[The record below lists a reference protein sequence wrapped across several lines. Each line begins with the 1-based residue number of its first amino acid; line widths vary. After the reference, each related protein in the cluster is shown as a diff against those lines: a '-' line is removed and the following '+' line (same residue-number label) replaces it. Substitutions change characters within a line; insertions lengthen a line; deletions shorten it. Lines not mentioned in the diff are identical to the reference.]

1 MIKFIIKGI
10 LRDKSKSIIPIAV
23 ISVGVMVTVMMSGFL
38 EGIFS
43 DVINQNAKLDTGHV
57 KIMTKPYAENKE
69 QLPND
74 LALLEINELI
84 DSLNLNY
91 PDLIWTPRI
100 KFGGIMDVP
109 DSSGNTKSQGPGMGL
124 AMSIQNKESGELQ
137 RLQLKKSLNK
147 GRLPE
152 RSGEIILSD
161 DYATKLNISPGE
173 KITFFGTTMEGSMV
187 FQTYEMTG
195 TVRFG
200 SPLMDKGTFIID
212 ISDAQNMLDME
223 NGTGELLGYFKDNI
237 YDDQKALIISENFNA
252 KFKES
257 KDEYA
262 PMMLTLKDQNG
273 LRESLDMGD
282 AFSGIFIFIFILA
295 MSLVLWNTGLIGG
308 LRRYNEFGIRLALG
322 ESKNNVFKLL
332 LIEASVIGTI
342 GSIIGTILGVI
353 FCYYL
358 QEVGIDISE
367 DTANSTIIMP
377 SVMRAYVTPN
387 LFFIGFIPG
396 LFSMLFGTALAGRGI
411 YKRETARLFKELE
424 V

>member
-1 MIKFIIKGI
+1 
-10 LRDKSKSIIPIAV
+10 
-23 ISVGVMVTVMMSGFL
+23 MMSGFL

-152 RSGEIILSD
+152 RSGEVILSD

-187 FQTYEMTG
+187 FQSFEMTG
-195 TVRFG
+195 TVKFG

-223 NGTGELLGYFKDNI
+223 NGTGELLGYFKDNR
-237 YDDQKALIISENFNA
+237 YDDQKALIISENFNT
-252 KFKES
+252 KFNES
-257 KDEYA
+257 EDEYA

-322 ESKNNVFKLL
+322 ESKNSVFKLL

>member
-74 LALLEINELI
+74 LALLEISELI

-109 DSSGNTKSQGPGMGL
+109 DASGNTKSQGPGMGL

-173 KITFFGTTMEGSMV
+173 KITFFGATMEGSMV
-187 FQTYEMTG
+187 FQSFEMTG

-223 NGTGELLGYFKDNI
+223 NGTGELLGYFKDNR
-237 YDDQKALIISENFNA
+237 YDDQKALIISENFNT
-252 KFKES
+252 KFNES

>member
-74 LALLEINELI
+74 LALLEISELI

-109 DSSGNTKSQGPGMGL
+109 DASGNTKSQGPGMGL

-152 RSGEIILSD
+152 RSGEVILSD
-161 DYATKLNISPGE
+161 DYANKLNISPGE

-187 FQTYEMTG
+187 FQSFEMTG

-223 NGTGELLGYFKDNI
+223 NGTGELLGYFKDNR
-237 YDDQKALIISENFNA
+237 YDDQKALIISENFNT
-252 KFKES
+252 KFNES

-342 GSIIGTILGVI
+342 GSIIGTILGVV

>member
-1 MIKFIIKGI
+1 MIKFIIRGI

-38 EGIFS
+38 EGVFS

-74 LALLEINELI
+74 LALLGINELI

-109 DSSGNTKSQGPGMGL
+109 DASGNTKLQGPGIGL
-124 AMSIQNKESGELQ
+124 AISILSEESGELQ
-137 RLQLKKSLNK
+137 RLQLNKSLKK
-147 GRLPE
+147 GRLPK
-152 RSGEIILSD
+152 RRGEIILSD
-161 DYATKLNISPGE
+161 NYATKLNISPGE
-173 KITFFGTTMEGSMV
+173 KITFFGSTMEGSMV
-187 FQTYEMTG
+187 FQSYEMTG
-195 TVRFG
+195 TVEFG

-212 ISDAQNMLDME
+212 IRDAQNMLDMK
-223 NGTGELLGYFKDNI
+223 NGTGELLGYFKDDK
-237 YDDQKALIISENFNA
+237 YDDQKALVIAENFNA
-252 KFKES
+252 KFQES

-262 PMMLTLKDQNG
+262 PVMFTLKDQNG

-332 LIEASVIGTI
+332 LIEASVIGLI
-342 GSIIGTILGVI
+342 GSIIGTSLGLV

-358 QEVGIDISE
+358 QEVGIDISK
-367 DTANSTIIMP
+367 DVANSTIIMP
-377 SVMRAYVTPN
+377 SVMRAYVTSD
-387 LFFIGFIPG
+387 LFYIGFIPG

>member
-109 DSSGNTKSQGPGMGL
+109 DASGNTKSQGPGMGL

-137 RLQLKKSLNK
+137 RLQLKKSLNT

-152 RSGEIILSD
+152 RSGEVILSD

-187 FQTYEMTG
+187 FQSFEMTG

-223 NGTGELLGYFKDNI
+223 NGTGELLGYFKDNR
-237 YDDQKALIISENFNA
+237 YDDQKALIISENFNT
-252 KFKES
+252 KFNES

-322 ESKNNVFKLL
+322 ESKNSVFKLL

>member
-1 MIKFIIKGI
+1 
-10 LRDKSKSIIPIAV
+10 
-23 ISVGVMVTVMMSGFL
+23 MVTVMMSGFL

-74 LALLEINELI
+74 LALLEISELI

-109 DSSGNTKSQGPGMGL
+109 DASGNTKSQGPGMGL

-187 FQTYEMTG
+187 FQSFEMTG

-223 NGTGELLGYFKDNI
+223 NGTGELLGYFKDNR
-237 YDDQKALIISENFNA
+237 YDDQKALIISENFNT
-252 KFKES
+252 KFNES

>member
-74 LALLEINELI
+74 LALLGINELI
-84 DSLNLNY
+84 DSLNFNY

-109 DSSGNTKSQGPGMGL
+109 DASGNTKLQGPGIGL
-124 AMSIQNKESGELQ
+124 AMSILSEESGELQ
-137 RLQLKKSLNK
+137 RLQLNKSLKK
-147 GRLPE
+147 GRLPKH
-152 RSGEIILSD
+152 SGEIILSD
-161 DYATKLNISPGE
+161 NYATKLNISPGE
-173 KITFFGTTMEGSMV
+173 KITFFGSTMEGSMV
-187 FQTYEMTG
+187 FQSYEMTG
-195 TVRFG
+195 TVEFG

-212 ISDAQNMLDME
+212 IRDAQNMLDME
-223 NGTGELLGYFKDNI
+223 NGTGELLGYFKDDK
-237 YDDQKALIISENFNA
+237 YDDQKALVIAENFNS
-252 KFKES
+252 KFQES

-262 PMMLTLKDQNG
+262 PVMFTLKDQNG

-342 GSIIGTILGVI
+342 GSIIGTILGII

>member
-10 LRDKSKSIIPIAV
+10 LRDKRKSLIPIAV

-38 EGIFS
+38 NGIFS

-57 KIMTKPYAENKE
+57 KIMTKPYSENKE

-84 DSLNLNY
+84 DSLNYNY

-109 DSSGNTKSQGPGMGL
+109 DALGNTKSQGPGMGL
-124 AMSIQNKESGELQ
+124 AMSLQNKESGELQ
-137 RLQLKKSLNK
+137 RLQLKKSLKK

-152 RSGEIILSD
+152 RSGEVVLSD
-161 DYATKLNISPGE
+161 DYAAKLNILPGE

-187 FQTYEMTG
+187 FQSFEMTG
-195 TVRFG
+195 TVKFG

-212 ISDAQNMLDME
+212 IIDAQNMLDME
-223 NGTGELLGYFKDNI
+223 NGTGELLGYFKDNK
-237 YDDQKALIISENFNA
+237 YDDQKALVVSENFNA
-252 KFKES
+252 KFQES
-257 KDEYA
+257 EDEYA
-262 PMMLTLKDQNG
+262 PVMVTLKDQNG

-332 LIEASVIGTI
+332 LIEASVIGSI
-342 GSIIGTILGVI
+342 GSTIGTILGLI

-358 QEVGIDISE
+358 QEVGIDISD

-377 SVMRAYVTPN
+377 SVMRAYITPN

>member
-74 LALLEINELI
+74 LALLEISELI

-187 FQTYEMTG
+187 FQSFEMTG

-223 NGTGELLGYFKDNI
+223 NGTGELLGYFKDNR
-237 YDDQKALIISENFNA
+237 YDDQKALIISENFNT
-252 KFKES
+252 KFNES

-308 LRRYNEFGIRLALG
+308 LRRYNEFGIRLAIG

-342 GSIIGTILGVI
+342 GSIIGTILGVV

>member
-57 KIMTKPYAENKE
+57 KIMTKLYAENKE

-74 LALLEINELI
+74 LALLEISELI

-109 DSSGNTKSQGPGMGL
+109 DASGNTKSQGPGMGL

-187 FQTYEMTG
+187 FQSFEMTG

-223 NGTGELLGYFKDNI
+223 NGTGELLGYFKDNR
-237 YDDQKALIISENFNA
+237 YDDQKALIISENFNT
-252 KFKES
+252 KFNES

>member
-10 LRDKSKSIIPIAV
+10 LRDKSKSLIPIAV
-23 ISVGVMVTVMMSGFL
+23 ISVGVMVTVVMYGFL
-38 EGIFS
+38 EGVFS

-57 KIMTKPYAENKE
+57 KIMTKPYAKNKE

-74 LALLEINELI
+74 LALLEIKELI

-109 DSSGNTKSQGPGMGL
+109 DASGNTKSQGPGMGL

-147 GRLPE
+147 GRLPK

-161 DYATKLNISPGE
+161 DYATKLNIAPGE

-187 FQTYEMTG
+187 FQSFEMTG

-200 SPLMDKGTFIID
+200 SPLLDKGTFIID

-223 NGTGELLGYFKDNI
+223 NGTGELLGYFKDNR
-237 YDDQKALIISENFNA
+237 YDDQKALIISENFNT
-252 KFKES
+252 KFNES

-273 LRESLDMGD
+273 LRESLNMGD

>member
-38 EGIFS
+38 EGVFS

-74 LALLEINELI
+74 LALLGINELI

-109 DSSGNTKSQGPGMGL
+109 DASGNTKLQGPGIGL
-124 AMSIQNKESGELQ
+124 AISILSEESGELQ
-137 RLQLKKSLNK
+137 RLQLNKSLKK
-147 GRLPE
+147 GRLPK

-161 DYATKLNISPGE
+161 NYATKLNLSPGE
-173 KITFFGTTMEGSMV
+173 KITFFGSTMEGSMV
-187 FQTYEMTG
+187 FQSYEMTG
-195 TVRFG
+195 TVEFG

-212 ISDAQNMLDME
+212 IRDAQNMLDME
-223 NGTGELLGYFKDNI
+223 NGTGELLGYFKDDK
-237 YDDQKALIISENFNA
+237 YDDQKALVIAENFNA
-252 KFKES
+252 KFQES
-257 KDEYA
+257 KDEYT
-262 PMMLTLKDQNG
+262 PVMFTLKDQNG
-273 LRESLDMGD
+273 LRESLDVGD

-332 LIEASVIGTI
+332 LIEASVIGLI
-342 GSIIGTILGVI
+342 GSIIGTSLGLV

-358 QEVGIDISE
+358 QEVGIDISK
-367 DTANSTIIMP
+367 DVANSTIIMP
-377 SVMRAYVTPN
+377 SVMRAYVTSD
-387 LFFIGFIPG
+387 LFYIGFIPG

>member
-74 LALLEINELI
+74 LALLEISELI

-109 DSSGNTKSQGPGMGL
+109 DASGNTKSQGPGMGL

-152 RSGEIILSD
+152 RSGEVILSD

-187 FQTYEMTG
+187 FQSFEMTG

-212 ISDAQNMLDME
+212 ISDAQKMLDME
-223 NGTGELLGYFKDNI
+223 NGTGELLGYFKDNR
-237 YDDQKALIISENFNA
+237 YDDQKALIISENFNT
-252 KFKES
+252 KFNES

-282 AFSGIFIFIFILA
+282 AFSGVFIFIFILA

-342 GSIIGTILGVI
+342 GSIIGTILGII

>member
-10 LRDKSKSIIPIAV
+10 LRDKRKSLIPIAV

-38 EGIFS
+38 NGIFS

-57 KIMTKPYAENKE
+57 KIMTKPYSENKE

-84 DSLNLNY
+84 DSLNYNY

-109 DSSGNTKSQGPGMGL
+109 DALGNTKSQGPGMGL
-124 AMSIQNKESGELQ
+124 AMSLQNKESGELQ
-137 RLQLKKSLNK
+137 RLQLKKSLKK

-152 RSGEIILSD
+152 RSGEVVLSD
-161 DYATKLNISPGE
+161 DYAAKLNISPGE

-187 FQTYEMTG
+187 FQSFEMTG
-195 TVRFG
+195 TVKFG

-212 ISDAQNMLDME
+212 IIDAQNMLDME
-223 NGTGELLGYFKDNI
+223 NGTGELLGYFKDNK
-237 YDDQKALIISENFNA
+237 YDDQKALVVSENFNA
-252 KFKES
+252 KFQES
-257 KDEYA
+257 EDEYA
-262 PMMLTLKDQNG
+262 PVMVTLKDQNG

-332 LIEASVIGTI
+332 LIEASVIGSI
-342 GSIIGTILGVI
+342 GSTIGTILGLI

-358 QEVGIDISE
+358 QEVGIDISD

-377 SVMRAYVTPN
+377 SVMRAYITPN

>member
-109 DSSGNTKSQGPGMGL
+109 DASGNTKSQGPGMGL

-187 FQTYEMTG
+187 FQSFEMTG

-212 ISDAQNMLDME
+212 ISDAQKMLDME
-223 NGTGELLGYFKDNI
+223 NGTGELLGYFKDNR
-237 YDDQKALIISENFNA
+237 YDDQKALIISENFNT
-252 KFKES
+252 KFNES

-342 GSIIGTILGVI
+342 GSIIGTILGII

>member
-10 LRDKSKSIIPIAV
+10 LRDKSKSLIPIAV

-38 EGIFS
+38 NGIFS

-57 KIMTKPYAENKE
+57 KIMTKPYSENKE

-84 DSLNLNY
+84 DSLNYNY

-109 DSSGNTKSQGPGMGL
+109 DALGNTKSQGPGMGL
-124 AMSIQNKESGELQ
+124 AMSLQNKESGELQ
-137 RLQLKKSLNK
+137 RLQLNKSLKK

-152 RSGEIILSD
+152 RSGEVVLSD
-161 DYATKLNISPGE
+161 DYAAKLNISPGE

-187 FQTYEMTG
+187 FQSFEMTG
-195 TVRFG
+195 TVKFG

-212 ISDAQNMLDME
+212 IIDAQNMLDME
-223 NGTGELLGYFKDNI
+223 NGTGELLGYFKDNK
-237 YDDQKALIISENFNA
+237 YDDQKALLVSENFNA
-252 KFKES
+252 KFQES
-257 KDEYA
+257 EDEYA
-262 PMMLTLKDQNG
+262 PVMVTLKDQNG

-332 LIEASVIGTI
+332 LIEASVIGSI
-342 GSIIGTILGVI
+342 GSTIGTILGLI

-358 QEVGIDISE
+358 QEVGIDISD

-377 SVMRAYVTPN
+377 SVMRAYITPN

>member
-74 LALLEINELI
+74 LALLEISELI

-109 DSSGNTKSQGPGMGL
+109 DASGNTKSQGPGMGL

-147 GRLPE
+147 GRLPK

-187 FQTYEMTG
+187 FQSFEMTG

-212 ISDAQNMLDME
+212 IIDAQNMLDME
-223 NGTGELLGYFKDNI
+223 NGTGELLGYFKDNR
-237 YDDQKALIISENFNA
+237 YDDQKALVISENFNA

-257 KDEYA
+257 EDEYA
-262 PMMLTLKDQNG
+262 PVMVTLKDQNG

-282 AFSGIFIFIFILA
+282 AFSGVFIFIFILA

-332 LIEASVIGTI
+332 LIEASVIGSI
-342 GSIIGTILGVI
+342 GSTIGTILGLI

-358 QEVGIDISE
+358 QEVGIDISD

-377 SVMRAYVTPN
+377 SVMRAYITPN

>member
-38 EGIFS
+38 EGVFS

-74 LALLEINELI
+74 LALLGINELI
-84 DSLNLNY
+84 DSLNFNY

-109 DSSGNTKSQGPGMGL
+109 DASGNTKLQGPGIGL
-124 AMSIQNKESGELQ
+124 AMSILSEESGELQ
-137 RLQLKKSLNK
+137 RLQLNKSLKK
-147 GRLPE
+147 GRLPKH
-152 RSGEIILSD
+152 SGEIILSD
-161 DYATKLNISPGE
+161 NYATKLNISPGE
-173 KITFFGTTMEGSMV
+173 KITFFGSTMEGSMV
-187 FQTYEMTG
+187 FQSYEMTG
-195 TVRFG
+195 TVEFG

-212 ISDAQNMLDME
+212 IRDAQNMLDME
-223 NGTGELLGYFKDNI
+223 NGTGELLGYFKDDK
-237 YDDQKALIISENFNA
+237 YDDQKALVIAENFNS
-252 KFKES
+252 KFQES

-262 PMMLTLKDQNG
+262 PVMFTLKDQNG

-332 LIEASVIGTI
+332 LIEASVIGLI
-342 GSIIGTILGVI
+342 GSIIGTSLGLV

-358 QEVGIDISE
+358 QEVGIDISK
-367 DTANSTIIMP
+367 DVANSTIIMP
-377 SVMRAYVTPN
+377 SVMRAYVTSD
-387 LFFIGFIPG
+387 LFYIGFIPG

-411 YKRETARLFKELE
+411 FKRETARLFKELE

>member
-1 MIKFIIKGI
+1 MIKFIIRGI

-38 EGIFS
+38 EGVFS

-74 LALLEINELI
+74 LALLGINELI

-109 DSSGNTKSQGPGMGL
+109 DASGNTKLQGPGIGL
-124 AMSIQNKESGELQ
+124 AISILSEESGELQ
-137 RLQLKKSLNK
+137 RLQLNKSLKK
-147 GRLPE
+147 GRLPK

-161 DYATKLNISPGE
+161 NYATKLNLSPGE
-173 KITFFGTTMEGSMV
+173 KITFFGSTMEGSMV
-187 FQTYEMTG
+187 FQSCEMTG
-195 TVRFG
+195 TVEFG

-212 ISDAQNMLDME
+212 IRDAQNMLDME
-223 NGTGELLGYFKDNI
+223 NGTGELLGYFKDDK
-237 YDDQKALIISENFNA
+237 YDDQKALVIAENFNA
-252 KFKES
+252 KFQES
-257 KDEYA
+257 KDEYT
-262 PMMLTLKDQNG
+262 PVMFTLKDQNG
-273 LRESLDMGD
+273 LRESLDVGD

-332 LIEASVIGTI
+332 LIEASVIGLI
-342 GSIIGTILGVI
+342 GSIIGTSLGLV

-358 QEVGIDISE
+358 QEVGIDISK
-367 DTANSTIIMP
+367 DVANSTIIMP
-377 SVMRAYVTPN
+377 SVMRAYVTSD
-387 LFFIGFIPG
+387 LFYIGFIPG

>member
-10 LRDKSKSIIPIAV
+10 LRDKSKSLIPIAV

-38 EGIFS
+38 NGIFS

-57 KIMTKPYAENKE
+57 KIMTKPYSENKE

-84 DSLNLNY
+84 DSLNYNY

-109 DSSGNTKSQGPGMGL
+109 DALGNTKSQGPGIGL
-124 AMSIQNKESGELQ
+124 AMSLQNKESGELQ
-137 RLQLKKSLNK
+137 RLQLNKSLKK

-152 RSGEIILSD
+152 RSGEVILSD
-161 DYATKLNISPGE
+161 DYANKLNISPGE

-187 FQTYEMTG
+187 FQSFKMTG
-195 TVRFG
+195 TVKFG

-212 ISDAQNMLDME
+212 INDAQNMLDME
-223 NGTGELLGYFKDNI
+223 NGTGELLGYFKDER
-237 YDDQKALIISENFNA
+237 YDDQKALVVSENFNA
-252 KFKES
+252 KFQES
-257 KDEYA
+257 EDEYA
-262 PMMLTLKDQNG
+262 PVMVTLKDQNG

-332 LIEASVIGTI
+332 LIEASVIGSI
-342 GSIIGTILGVI
+342 GSIIGTILGLI

-358 QEVGIDISE
+358 QEVGIDISD

-377 SVMRAYVTPN
+377 SVMRAYITPN

>member
-10 LRDKSKSIIPIAV
+10 LRDKSKSLIPIAV

-38 EGIFS
+38 NGIFS

-57 KIMTKPYAENKE
+57 KIMTKPYSENKE

-84 DSLNLNY
+84 DSLNYNY

-109 DSSGNTKSQGPGMGL
+109 DALGNTKSQGPGMGL
-124 AMSIQNKESGELQ
+124 AMSLQNKESGELQ
-137 RLQLKKSLNK
+137 RLQLNKSLKK

-152 RSGEIILSD
+152 RSGEVVLSD
-161 DYATKLNISPGE
+161 DYAAKLNISPGE

-187 FQTYEMTG
+187 FQSFEMTG
-195 TVRFG
+195 TVKFG

-212 ISDAQNMLDME
+212 IIDAQNMLDME
-223 NGTGELLGYFKDNI
+223 NGTGELLGYFKDNK
-237 YDDQKALIISENFNA
+237 YDDQKALVVSENFNA
-252 KFKES
+252 KFQES
-257 KDEYA
+257 EDEYA
-262 PMMLTLKDQNG
+262 PVMVTLKDQNG

-332 LIEASVIGTI
+332 LIEASVIGSI
-342 GSIIGTILGVI
+342 GSTIGTILGLI

-358 QEVGIDISE
+358 QEVGIDISD

-377 SVMRAYVTPN
+377 SVMRAYITPN

>member
-38 EGIFS
+38 EGVFS

-74 LALLEINELI
+74 LALLGINELI

-109 DSSGNTKSQGPGMGL
+109 DASGNTKLQGPGIGL
-124 AMSIQNKESGELQ
+124 AISILSEESGELQ
-137 RLQLKKSLNK
+137 RLQLNKSLKK
-147 GRLPE
+147 GRLPK

-161 DYATKLNISPGE
+161 NYATKLNISPGE
-173 KITFFGTTMEGSMV
+173 KITFFGSTMEGSMV
-187 FQTYEMTG
+187 FQSYEMTG
-195 TVRFG
+195 TVEFG

-212 ISDAQNMLDME
+212 IRDAQNMLDME
-223 NGTGELLGYFKDNI
+223 NGTGELLGYFKDDK
-237 YDDQKALIISENFNA
+237 YDDQKALVIAENFNA
-252 KFKES
+252 KFQES

-262 PMMLTLKDQNG
+262 PVMFTLKDQNG
-273 LRESLDMGD
+273 LRESLDVGD

-332 LIEASVIGTI
+332 LIEASVIGLI
-342 GSIIGTILGVI
+342 GSIIGTSLGLV

-358 QEVGIDISE
+358 QEVGIDISK
-367 DTANSTIIMP
+367 DVANSTIIMP
-377 SVMRAYVTPN
+377 SVMRAYVTSD
-387 LFFIGFIPG
+387 LFYIGFIPG

>member
-10 LRDKSKSIIPIAV
+10 LRDKSKSLIPIAV

-38 EGIFS
+38 NGIFS

-57 KIMTKPYAENKE
+57 KIMTKPYSENKE

-84 DSLNLNY
+84 DSLNYNY

-109 DSSGNTKSQGPGMGL
+109 DALGNTKSQGPGMGL
-124 AMSIQNKESGELQ
+124 AMSLQNKESGELQ
-137 RLQLKKSLNK
+137 RLQLNKSLKK

-152 RSGEIILSD
+152 RSGEIVLSD
-161 DYATKLNISPGE
+161 DYAAILNISPGE

-187 FQTYEMTG
+187 FQSFEMTG
-195 TVRFG
+195 TVKFG

-212 ISDAQNMLDME
+212 IIDAQNMLDME
-223 NGTGELLGYFKDNI
+223 NGTGELLGYFKDNK
-237 YDDQKALIISENFNA
+237 YDDQKALVVSENFNA
-252 KFKES
+252 KFQES
-257 KDEYA
+257 DDEYA
-262 PMMLTLKDQNG
+262 PVMVTLKDQNG

-332 LIEASVIGTI
+332 LIEASVIGFI
-342 GSIIGTILGVI
+342 GSTIGTILGLI

-358 QEVGIDISE
+358 QEVGIDISD

-377 SVMRAYVTPN
+377 SVMRAYITPN

>member
-23 ISVGVMVTVMMSGFL
+23 ISVGVMVTVMMTGFL

-187 FQTYEMTG
+187 FQSFEMTG

-223 NGTGELLGYFKDNI
+223 NGTGELLGYFKDNR

>member
-1 MIKFIIKGI
+1 MIKFIIKGV
-10 LRDKSKSIIPIAV
+10 LRDKSKSLIPIAV
-23 ISVGVMVTVMMSGFL
+23 IAVGVMVTVIMSGFL
-38 EGIFS
+38 KGVFS
-43 DVINQNAKLDTGHV
+43 DVINQNAKLDTGHL

-74 LALLEINELI
+74 LALLEIKELI
-84 DSLNLNY
+84 DSLNHNY
-91 PDLIWTPRI
+91 PELIWTPRI

-109 DSSGNTKSQGPGMGL
+109 DALGNTKLQGPGMGL
-124 AMSIQNKESGELQ
+124 AISLQNDGSGELQ
-137 RLQLKKSLNK
+137 RLQLTKSLKK
-147 GRLPE
+147 GRLPK
-152 RSGEIILSD
+152 RNGEIILSD
-161 DYATKLNISPGE
+161 DYATKLEINPGE
-173 KITFFGTTMEGSMV
+173 EITFFGSTMEGSMV
-187 FQTYEMTG
+187 FQNYEMTG
-195 TVRFG
+195 TVKFG

-223 NGTGELLGYFKDNI
+223 NGTGELLGYFKDDK
-237 YDDQKALIISENFNA
+237 YDDQKALIIAKNFNA
-252 KFKES
+252 KYKES
-257 KDEYA
+257 EDEYA
-262 PMMLTLKDQNG
+262 PIMVTLKDQNG

-282 AFSGIFIFIFILA
+282 AFSGIFVFIFILA

-308 LRRYNEFGIRLALG
+308 LRRYNEFGVRLALG
-322 ESKNNVFKLL
+322 ESKNNVFKFL
-332 LIEASVIGTI
+332 LIEASIVGLI
-342 GSIIGTILGVI
+342 GSIIGTILGLI

-358 QEVGIDISE
+358 QEVGIDISA

-377 SVMRAYVTPN
+377 SVMRAYVTSD

>member
-10 LRDKSKSIIPIAV
+10 LRDKSKSLIPIAV

-38 EGIFS
+38 NGIFS

-57 KIMTKPYAENKE
+57 KIMTKPYSENKE

-84 DSLNLNY
+84 DSLNYNY

-109 DSSGNTKSQGPGMGL
+109 DALGNTKSQGPGMGL
-124 AMSIQNKESGELQ
+124 AMSLQNKESGELQ
-137 RLQLKKSLNK
+137 RLQLNKSLKK

-152 RSGEIILSD
+152 RSGEVVLSD
-161 DYATKLNISPGE
+161 DYAAKLNISPGE

-187 FQTYEMTG
+187 FQSFEMTG
-195 TVRFG
+195 TVKFG

-212 ISDAQNMLDME
+212 IIDAQNMLDME
-223 NGTGELLGYFKDNI
+223 NGTGELLGYFKDNK
-237 YDDQKALIISENFNA
+237 YDDQKALLVSENFNT
-252 KFKES
+252 KFQES
-257 KDEYA
+257 EDEYA
-262 PMMLTLKDQNG
+262 PVMVTLKDQNG

-332 LIEASVIGTI
+332 LIEASVIGSI
-342 GSIIGTILGVI
+342 GSTIGTILGLI

-358 QEVGIDISE
+358 QEVGIDISD

-377 SVMRAYVTPN
+377 SVMRAYITPN

>member
-1 MIKFIIKGI
+1 MIKFIIRGI

-38 EGIFS
+38 EGVFS

-74 LALLEINELI
+74 LALLGINELI

-109 DSSGNTKSQGPGMGL
+109 DASGNTKLQGPGIGL
-124 AMSIQNKESGELQ
+124 AISILSEESGELQ
-137 RLQLKKSLNK
+137 RLQLNKSLKK
-147 GRLPE
+147 GRLPK

-161 DYATKLNISPGE
+161 NYATKLNLSPGE
-173 KITFFGTTMEGSMV
+173 KITFFGSTMEGSMV
-187 FQTYEMTG
+187 FQSYEMTG
-195 TVRFG
+195 TVEFG

-212 ISDAQNMLDME
+212 IRDAQNMLDME
-223 NGTGELLGYFKDNI
+223 NGTGELLGYFKDDK
-237 YDDQKALIISENFNA
+237 YDDQKALVIAENFNA
-252 KFKES
+252 KFQES
-257 KDEYA
+257 KDEYT
-262 PMMLTLKDQNG
+262 PVMFTLKDQNG
-273 LRESLDMGD
+273 LRESLDVGD

-332 LIEASVIGTI
+332 LIEASVIGLI
-342 GSIIGTILGVI
+342 GSIIGTSLGLV

-358 QEVGIDISE
+358 QEVGIDISK
-367 DTANSTIIMP
+367 DVANSTIIMP
-377 SVMRAYVTPN
+377 SVMRAYVTSD
-387 LFFIGFIPG
+387 LFYIGFIPG

>member
-1 MIKFIIKGI
+1 MIKFIIKGV
-10 LRDKSKSIIPIAV
+10 LRDKSKSLIPIAV
-23 ISVGVMVTVMMSGFL
+23 IAVGVMVTVIMSGFL
-38 EGIFS
+38 KGVFS

-74 LALLEINELI
+74 LALLEIKELI
-84 DSLNLNY
+84 DSLNHNY
-91 PDLIWTPRI
+91 PELIWTPRI

-109 DSSGNTKSQGPGMGL
+109 DALGNTKSQGPGMGL
-124 AMSIQNKESGELQ
+124 AISLQNDESGELQ
-137 RLQLKKSLNK
+137 RLQLTKSLKK
-147 GRLPE
+147 GRLPK

-161 DYATKLNISPGE
+161 DYATKLEINPGE
-173 KITFFGTTMEGSMV
+173 EITFFGSTMEGSMV
-187 FQTYEMTG
+187 FQNYEMTG
-195 TVRFG
+195 TVKFG

-223 NGTGELLGYFKDNI
+223 NGTGELLGYFKDDK
-237 YDDQKALIISENFNA
+237 YDDQKALVIAKNFNA
-252 KFKES
+252 KYKES
-257 KDEYA
+257 EDEYA
-262 PMMLTLKDQNG
+262 PIMVTLKDQNG

-282 AFSGIFIFIFILA
+282 AFSGIFVFIFILA

-308 LRRYNEFGIRLALG
+308 LRRYNEFGVRLALG
-322 ESKNNVFKLL
+322 ESKNNVFKFL
-332 LIEASVIGTI
+332 LIEASIVGLI
-342 GSIIGTILGVI
+342 GSIIGTILGLI

-358 QEVGIDISE
+358 QEVGIDISA

-377 SVMRAYVTPN
+377 SVMRAYVTSD

>member
-1 MIKFIIKGI
+1 MIKFIIKGV
-10 LRDKSKSIIPIAV
+10 LRDKSKSLIPIAV
-23 ISVGVMVTVMMSGFL
+23 IAVGVMVTVIMSGFL
-38 EGIFS
+38 KGVFS
-43 DVINQNAKLDTGHV
+43 DVINQNAKLDTGHL

-74 LALLEINELI
+74 LALLEIKELI
-84 DSLNLNY
+84 DSLNHNY
-91 PDLIWTPRI
+91 PELIWTPRI

-109 DSSGNTKSQGPGMGL
+109 DTLGNTKLQGPGMGL
-124 AMSIQNKESGELQ
+124 AISLQNDESGELQ
-137 RLQLKKSLNK
+137 RLQLTKSLKK
-147 GRLPE
+147 GRLPK

-161 DYATKLNISPGE
+161 DYAAKLEINPGE
-173 KITFFGTTMEGSMV
+173 EITFFGSTMEGSMV
-187 FQTYEMTG
+187 FQNYEMTG
-195 TVRFG
+195 TVKFG

-223 NGTGELLGYFKDNI
+223 NGTGELLGYFKDDK
-237 YDDQKALIISENFNA
+237 YDDQKALVIAKNFNA
-252 KFKES
+252 KYKES
-257 KDEYA
+257 EDEYA
-262 PMMLTLKDQNG
+262 PIMVTLKDQNG

-282 AFSGIFIFIFILA
+282 AFSGIFVFIFILA

-308 LRRYNEFGIRLALG
+308 LRRYNEFGVRLALG
-322 ESKNNVFKLL
+322 ESKNNVFKFL
-332 LIEASVIGTI
+332 LIEASIVGLI
-342 GSIIGTILGVI
+342 GSIIGTILGLI

-358 QEVGIDISE
+358 QEVGIDISA

-377 SVMRAYVTPN
+377 SVMRAYVTSD

>member
-74 LALLEINELI
+74 LALLEINKLI

-109 DSSGNTKSQGPGMGL
+109 DASGNTKSQGPGMGL
-124 AMSIQNKESGELQ
+124 AMSIQNKESGESQ

-161 DYATKLNISPGE
+161 NYATKLNISPGE

-187 FQTYEMTG
+187 FQSFEMTG

-223 NGTGELLGYFKDNI
+223 NGTGEILGYFKDNR
-237 YDDQKALIISENFNA
+237 YDDQKALIISENFNT
-252 KFKES
+252 KFNES

-273 LRESLDMGD
+273 LRESLDMLD

>member
-109 DSSGNTKSQGPGMGL
+109 DASGNTKSQGPGMGL

-147 GRLPE
+147 GRLSE

-187 FQTYEMTG
+187 FQSFEMTG

-223 NGTGELLGYFKDNI
+223 NGTGELLGYFKDNR
-237 YDDQKALIISENFNA
+237 YDDQKALIISENFNT
-252 KFKES
+252 KFNES

-322 ESKNNVFKLL
+322 ESKNSVFKLL

>member
-74 LALLEINELI
+74 LALLEISELI

-109 DSSGNTKSQGPGMGL
+109 DASGNTKSQGPGMGL

-147 GRLPE
+147 GRLLK

-187 FQTYEMTG
+187 FQSFEMTG

-223 NGTGELLGYFKDNI
+223 NGTGELLGYFKDNR
-237 YDDQKALIISENFNA
+237 YDDQKALIISENFNT
-252 KFKES
+252 KFNES

-322 ESKNNVFKLL
+322 ESKNSVFKLL

>member
-10 LRDKSKSIIPIAV
+10 IRDKSKSLIPIAV

-38 EGIFS
+38 KGVFS

-84 DSLNLNY
+84 DSLNYNY

-109 DSSGNTKSQGPGMGL
+109 DALGNTKSQGPGMGL
-124 AMSIQNKESGELQ
+124 AMSLQNKESGELQ
-137 RLQLKKSLNK
+137 RLQLNKSLKK

-152 RSGEIILSD
+152 RSGEVVLSD
-161 DYATKLNISPGE
+161 DYAAKLNISPGE

-187 FQTYEMTG
+187 FQSFEMTG
-195 TVRFG
+195 TVKFG

-212 ISDAQNMLDME
+212 IIDAQNMLDME
-223 NGTGELLGYFKDNI
+223 NGTGELLGYFKDNK
-237 YDDQKALIISENFNA
+237 YDDQKALLVSENFNA
-252 KFKES
+252 KFQES
-257 KDEYA
+257 EDEYA
-262 PMMLTLKDQNG
+262 PVMVTLKDQNG

-332 LIEASVIGTI
+332 LIEASVIGSI
-342 GSIIGTILGVI
+342 GSSIGTILGLI

-358 QEVGIDISE
+358 QEVGIDISD

-377 SVMRAYVTPN
+377 SVMRAYITPN

-396 LFSMLFGTALAGRGI
+396 LFSMFFGTALAGRGI

>member
-38 EGIFS
+38 EGVFS

-74 LALLEINELI
+74 LALLEIKELI

-109 DSSGNTKSQGPGMGL
+109 DASGNTKLQGPGIGL
-124 AMSIQNKESGELQ
+124 AISILSEESGELQ
-137 RLQLKKSLNK
+137 RLQLNKSLKK
-147 GRLPE
+147 GRLPK

-161 DYATKLNISPGE
+161 NYATKLNISPGE
-173 KITFFGTTMEGSMV
+173 KITFFGSTMEGSMV
-187 FQTYEMTG
+187 FQSYEMTG
-195 TVRFG
+195 TVEFG

-212 ISDAQNMLDME
+212 IRDAQNMLDME
-223 NGTGELLGYFKDNI
+223 NGTGELLGYFKDDK
-237 YDDQKALIISENFNA
+237 YDDQKALVIAENFNA
-252 KFKES
+252 KFQES

-262 PMMLTLKDQNG
+262 PVMFTLKDQNG

-332 LIEASVIGTI
+332 LIEASVIGLI
-342 GSIIGTILGVI
+342 GSIIGTSLGLV

-358 QEVGIDISE
+358 QEVGIDISK
-367 DTANSTIIMP
+367 DVANSTIIMP
-377 SVMRAYVTPN
+377 SVMRAYVTSD
-387 LFFIGFIPG
+387 LFYIGFIPG

>member
-91 PDLIWTPRI
+91 PDLTWTPRI
-100 KFGGIMDVP
+100 KFGGIIDVP
-109 DSSGNTKSQGPGMGL
+109 DASGNTKSQGPGMGL

-187 FQTYEMTG
+187 FQSYEMTG

-212 ISDAQNMLDME
+212 INDAQNMLDME
-223 NGTGELLGYFKDNI
+223 NGTGELLGYFKDDK
-237 YDDQKALIISENFNA
+237 YDDPKALVIAENFNA
-252 KFKES
+252 KFQES

-262 PMMLTLKDQNG
+262 PVMFTLKDQNG

-282 AFSGIFIFIFILA
+282 AFSEIFIFIFILA

-332 LIEASVIGTI
+332 LIEASII
-342 GSIIGTILGVI
+342 GSIGSTIGTILGII

-358 QEVGIDISE
+358 QEVGIDISD

>member
-109 DSSGNTKSQGPGMGL
+109 DASGNTKSQGPGMGL

-187 FQTYEMTG
+187 FQSYEMTG

-223 NGTGELLGYFKDNI
+223 NGTGELLGYFKDNK

-257 KDEYA
+257 EDEYA

-332 LIEASVIGTI
+332 LIEASII
-342 GSIIGTILGVI
+342 GSIGSTIGTILGII

-358 QEVGIDISE
+358 QEVGIDISD

-411 YKRETARLFKELE
+411 YNRETARLFKELE

>member
-109 DSSGNTKSQGPGMGL
+109 DASGNTKSQGPGMGL

-152 RSGEIILSD
+152 RSGEVILSD
-161 DYATKLNISPGE
+161 DYANKLNISPGE

-187 FQTYEMTG
+187 FQSFEMTG

-223 NGTGELLGYFKDNI
+223 NGTGELLGYFKDNR
-237 YDDQKALIISENFNA
+237 YDDQKALIISENFNT
-252 KFKES
+252 KFNES

>member
-1 MIKFIIKGI
+1 MIKFIIRGI

-38 EGIFS
+38 EGVFS

-74 LALLEINELI
+74 LALLGINELI

-109 DSSGNTKSQGPGMGL
+109 DASGNTKLQGPGIGL
-124 AMSIQNKESGELQ
+124 AISILSEESGELQ
-137 RLQLKKSLNK
+137 RLQLNKSLKK
-147 GRLPE
+147 GRLPK

-161 DYATKLNISPGE
+161 NYATKLNISPGE
-173 KITFFGTTMEGSMV
+173 KITFFGSTMEGSMV
-187 FQTYEMTG
+187 FQSYEMTG
-195 TVRFG
+195 TVEFG

-212 ISDAQNMLDME
+212 IRDAQNMLDME
-223 NGTGELLGYFKDNI
+223 NGTGELLGYFKDDK
-237 YDDQKALIISENFNA
+237 YDDQKALVIAENFNA
-252 KFKES
+252 KFQES

-262 PMMLTLKDQNG
+262 PVMFTLKDQNG

-332 LIEASVIGTI
+332 LIEASVIGLI
-342 GSIIGTILGVI
+342 GSIIGTSLGLV

-358 QEVGIDISE
+358 QEVGIDVSK
-367 DTANSTIIMP
+367 DVANSTIIMP
-377 SVMRAYVTPN
+377 SVMRAYVTSD
-387 LFFIGFIPG
+387 LFYIGFIPG